1 MAKLFGWMKDL
12 PPAEEALA
20 LEMLKSERL
29 RVGFLAITSAVVAVL
44 TLTIAA
50 LVPSQDNPVV
60 RVTSGRLPLQ
70 GIVTVLFATA
80 LYETILFTAVGAAL
94 RHSKRPPEL
103 VRFVNALV
111 EVSLPTIV
119 IILVARSAGPAIALN
134 SPAVLVYFLFI
145 GLSTLR
151 LRFSLGVA
159 TGVAAALQYLAVSLH
174 YLAPFGS
181 KTPLGFF
188 DAVEPCLGRALVMA
202 LSGFAAGFVAGQI
215 RKRVLASLAL
225 IEERNRVTSL
235 FGQHV
240 SPAVVDKLL
249 AEGATPG
256 TEVRAVSVLFLDIR
270 GFTSYAEQRSP
281 DEVVDYLN
289 RLWGPL
295 IGEVNRHGGIIN
307 KFLGDGFMAVFGA
320 PLADGRSA
328 ENAVEAGVAIA
339 RKVDELNRAGSIPTT
354 RVGMGLH
361 AGSAVTGNVGS
372 ADRKEYTIIGDT
384 VNLAARV
391 EQLNKQFAST
401 FLVTEAV
408 YQLVKD
414 RHPGE
419 ELPATEVKGRVGA
432 VRLFKLL

>member
-29 RVGFLAITSAVVAVL
+29 RVGFLAITGAVVALISLCVA
-44 TLTIAA
+44 T
-50 LVPSQDNPVV
+50 LVPAHDNPVV
-60 RVTSGRLPLQ
+60 RVTNGKLPLQ
-70 GIVTVLFATA
+70 GVLIVLVGMA
-80 LYETILFTAVGAAL
+80 LYEGLIFSIIGVAL
-94 RHSKRPPEL
+94 RRGVRPPEF
-103 VRFVNALV
+103 VRFGNALI
-111 EVSLPTIV
+111 EVSLPTVVTIM
-119 IILVARSAGPAIALN
+119 LARTAGPAIALN
-134 SPAVLVYFLFI
+134 SPAILIYFLFI

-151 LRFSLGVA
+151 LRFSLGLA
-159 TGVAAALQYLAVSLH
+159 TGAAAAVQYLAVAVH
-174 YLAPFGS
+174 YAAPWGS
-181 KTPLGFF
+181 TTQLGFF
-188 DAVEPCLGRALVMA
+188 GALEPCVGRALMML
-202 LSGFAAGFVAGQI
+202 LSGLAAGFVAGQI

-225 IEERNRVTSL
+225 LEERNRLTSL

-256 TEVRAVSVLFLDIR
+256 TEMRTVSVLFLDIR
-270 GFTSYAEQRSP
+270 GFTSYAEGRSP
-281 DEVVDYLN
+281 EEVVGYLN
-289 RLWGPL
+289 RLFGPL

-320 PLADGRSA
+320 PLDDGRNA

-339 RKVDELNRAGSIPTT
+339 RKVDELNRDGSIPTT
-354 RVGMGLH
+354 RVGLGLH
-361 AGSAVTGNVGS
+361 VGRAVTGSVGS

-401 FLVTEAV
+401 FLVTEPV
-408 YQLVKD
+408 YQLVKQ
-414 RHPGE
+414 RYPGE
-419 ELPATEVKGRVGA
+419 ELPTTEVKGRVGA
-432 VRLFKLL
+432 VRLFRLL